1 MAVPIMI
8 RLSKMITIPEE
19 EIKKLMCPKCN
30 KNDKIVMIG
39 TTGKVWSY
47 MCKRCHQIILGE
59 EG

>member
-1 MAVPIMI
+1 MI